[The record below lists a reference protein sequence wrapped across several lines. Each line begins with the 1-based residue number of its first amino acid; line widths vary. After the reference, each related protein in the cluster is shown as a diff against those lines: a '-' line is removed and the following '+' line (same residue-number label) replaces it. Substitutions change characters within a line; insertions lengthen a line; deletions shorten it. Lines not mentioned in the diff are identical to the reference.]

1 MNTAFDI
8 HIHKSFPQ
16 KVLNDLKFTYL
27 SPIDVQQLYFNEP
40 FINYKNNSNKIIYSI
55 LLFIIILVILFLI

>member
-8 HIHKSFPQ
+8 PIHKSLPQ
-16 KVLNDLKFTYL
+16 KVLNELEVNYL

-40 FINYKNNSNKIIYSI
+40 FINYKNNSTKIIYSI
-55 LLFIIILVILFLI
+55 LLCIIILVILLLI